1 MRRLSRA
8 VAAVSTAVVAA
19 GLLTACGAD
28 EEKAAPKLPERV
40 CWGGALTGGDVAPL
54 LPAGDKI
61 EFQSRSGL
69 PFALT
74 EDRKSQTCSLDVDG
88 RTRFQV
94 TADLRKF
101 EDSIDWRSME
111 SAEPKPLDA
120 GKKGIIWNDGAA
132 SYFVCEPAKDA
143 GAPGRYIDLGIHLS
157 DPPDEAKVRAALP
170 KLMKEL
176 VAFAQREL
184 KCPAGAAS

>member
-1 MRRLSRA
+1 M
-8 VAAVSTAVVAA
+8 STAVVVA
-19 GLLTACGAD
+19 GLLAGCSAG

-40 CWGGALTGGDVAPL
+40 CWGGALTGGDVASF
-54 LPAGDKI
+54 LPAGDKV
-61 EFQSRSGL
+61 EFQPRSGL

-74 EDRKSQTCSLDVDG
+74 EDRKSQTCTLDIDG

-94 TADLRKF
+94 TANLWKF
-101 EDSIDWRSME
+101 EDSIDWRSVD
-111 SAEPKPLDA
+111 SAKPKPLDV
-120 GKKGIIWNDGAA
+120 GKKGIIWNHGAA
-132 SYFVCEPAKDA
+132 SYIVCEPAKDA
-143 GAPGRYIDLGIHLS
+143 DTPGKYIDLGIYVGDPS
-157 DPPDEAKVRAALP
+157 DEGKLQAALP